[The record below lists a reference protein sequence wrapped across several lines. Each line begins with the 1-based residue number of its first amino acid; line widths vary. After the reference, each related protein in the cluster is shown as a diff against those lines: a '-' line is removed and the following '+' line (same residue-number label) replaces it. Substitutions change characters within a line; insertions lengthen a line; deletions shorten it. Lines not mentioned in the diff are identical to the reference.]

1 MMKILVVDD
10 ERMIRLGIK
19 AMLER
24 KFAECDIQVASD
36 GIEALDVCKE
46 NQMDIVITDIK
57 MPRMD
62 GIQLIEHL
70 QDMESKPLIIILS
83 GYDDFTYTK
92 QAIKFQVMDYLL
104 KPVVRNELFNV
115 ITSAKDKLDEK
126 NALQNEKDEYVTN
139 QLNYMLLNPTINE
152 ERVEEIAQKLQL
164 YPYSDGFYAGVFHFK
179 GKKGTLVKNEFFHLI
194 RKQIRHVDNHSLC
207 FIDMNGNLVV
217 FTENIEGLYLAAENN
232 DSETASHLCM
242 AISQKESRMGKMKE
256 AYKQA
261 NEALTYAFL
270 FPNQRIFTYEQVKAK
285 KESTIRKEEQVL
297 QKIFNML
304 GTDRQN
310 EIRSSMLELFNI
322 EALQDYKI
330 TYMESLSKAINR
342 IIFDQVFNQIGTE
355 SIEIFKLYDKVGDM
369 FNYDNIYD
377 YFHAVEEL
385 TMYLH
390 EYMKEMKSV
399 YTGDNVM
406 EKAIDFIH
414 QNAHKDL
421 NMAVVSNYISLN
433 YSYFS
438 HLFKEYTGENFVD
451 YIKKVRIQ
459 KAKDLLTNRD
469 NKIFEVSEAVG
480 FSNSKQFSR
489 VFRDIEGI
497 SPKEYREKLY
507 M

>member
-1 MMKILVVDD
+1 MIKILVVDD

-36 GIEALDVCKE
+36 GIEALDICKANE
-46 NQMDIVITDIK
+46 VDIVITDIK

-115 ITSAKDKLDEK
+115 ITSAKDKLDERT
-126 NALQNEKDEYVTN
+126 ALQNEKHEYLTN

-152 ERVEEIAQKLQL
+152 ERVEEIVQNLQL
-164 YPYSDGFYAGVFHFK
+164 HPYSDGFYAGIFHFK
-179 GKKGTLVKNEFFHLI
+179 GKKRTLVKNELFHLI
-194 RKQIRHVDNHSLC
+194 RKQIRHVDDHSLC

-217 FTENIEGLYLAAENN
+217 FTENIEGIYLAAKD
-232 DSETASHLCM
+232 DSEAASHLCV
-242 AISQKESRMGKMKE
+242 AISQKESLMGKLKE

-261 NEALTYAFL
+261 NEALAYTFL
-270 FPNQRIFTYEQVKAK
+270 FPNQLIFTYEQVKAK
-285 KESTIRKEEQVL
+285 KESSIRKEEQVL
-297 QKIFNML
+297 QRIFNML

-310 EIRSSMLELFNI
+310 EIRSSILELFNI
-322 EALQDYKI
+322 EALKNYTI
-330 TYMESLSKAINR
+330 AYMEALSKAINR
-342 IIFDQVFNQIGTE
+342 ILFDQVFNQIGIE
-355 SIEIFKLYDKVGDM
+355 SIEILKLYDKVGDM
-369 FNYDNIYD
+369 SNFDNIYD

-385 TMYLH
+385 TMHLHKYLKD
-390 EYMKEMKSV
+390 MKTV

-406 EKAIDFIH
+406 EKAIAFIH

-421 NMAVVSNYISLN
+421 NMAVVSNHISLN
-433 YSYFS
+433 YTYFS